1 MTAPQAPCALGL
13 DFGTASVRAVVVET
27 RTGKERGSAVVEYP
41 HGAIDAALPDSGVR
55 LGPDWALQHPGDWV
69 SSIEKAVPQALA
81 AADAAKE
88 AIVGIGVDFT
98 SCTVLPVDAA
108 GRPLCLLPKWAAR
121 PHAWVKLWKHH
132 AAQPQ
137 ADRINALAEKRGE
150 AFLADYGG
158 KTSSEWLAAK
168 ALQIL
173 EEDPEVW
180 DAAAAI
186 VEGGDWIVGELCG
199 ARVRNSC
206 GAGYKGFWSR
216 ERGFPPKEFFS
227 ALDPRFA
234 GLESKLTGE
243 IVPPGRRV
251 GGLTEAMAARLG
263 LLPGTAV
270 AAAIID
276 AHSAVPAAT
285 VVEAGRM
292 VMVMG
297 TSTCHMLLS
306 DRHELVEGVG
316 GVVRDG
322 IVEGFSGYEAGQPAV
337 GDIFGW
343 FAKLVAGTDAG
354 FAALEREA
362 AKAPPGGNG
371 LLALDWWNGNRSVLV
386 DANLTGLLVG
396 MTLATTAGDIYRAL
410 IEATAF
416 STRRILDAFEK
427 KRIPVAELIAVG
439 GLAERSPLLLQIYA
453 DVTRRPIGLAAAV
466 NASALGAAM
475 LGAVA
480 AGPEQGGHASFA
492 DAARAM
498 ARLRPERVTP
508 SPEAADAYDVL
519 YRDWLELHDHF
530 GKTTDL
536 MRRLKRSPLSPQR
549 GERAG

>member
-1 MTAPQAPCALGL
+1 M
-13 DFGTASVRAVVVET
+13 
-27 RTGKERGSAVVEYP
+27 
-41 HGAIDAALPDSGVR
+41 
-55 LGPDWALQHPGDWV
+55 
-69 SSIEKAVPQALA
+69 
-81 AADAAKE
+81 
-88 AIVGIGVDFT
+88 
-98 SCTVLPVDAA
+98 
-108 GRPLCLLPKWAAR
+108 
-121 PHAWVKLWKHH
+121 
-132 AAQPQ
+132 
-137 ADRINALAEKRGE
+137 
-150 AFLADYGG
+150 
-158 KTSSEWLAAK
+158 
-168 ALQIL
+168 
-173 EEDPEVW
+173 
-180 DAAAAI
+180 
-186 VEGGDWIVGELCG
+186 
-199 ARVRNSC
+199 
-206 GAGYKGFWSR
+206 
-216 ERGFPPKEFFS
+216 
-227 ALDPRFA
+227 
-234 GLESKLTGE
+234 
-243 IVPPGRRV
+243 PPGRRV

-263 LLPGTAV
+263 LRAGTAV

-343 FAKLVAGTDAG
+343 FATLVAGADAG
-354 FAALEREA
+354 ESFAALEREA
-362 AKAPPGGNG
+362 AQSPPGGHG

-416 STRRILDAFEK
+416 STRRILDAFEE
-427 KRIPVAELIAVG
+427 KRIPVEELIAVG
-439 GLAERSPLLLQIYA
+439 GLAERSPLLVQIYA

-480 AGPEQGGHASFA
+480 AGPGQGGHASFA

-498 ARLRPERVTP
+498 ARLKPERVSP
-508 SPEAADAYDVL
+508 RPEAADAYDAL
-519 YRDWLELHDHF
+519 YGDWLELHDHF
-530 GKTTDL
+530 GRATDL
-536 MRRLKRSPLSPQR
+536 MRRLKGRP
-549 GERAG
+549 